1 MRCKRRW
8 VHARARGGARRS
20 FEAPVAA
27 CEGDLWQR
35 EAVRGESVGHL
46 YATQKRWTQTGGALL
61 GLVAQ
66 EATAAGVRA
75 ALDLD
80 GLDHQQARRSYLG
93 ATTMRERGAATMS
106 LLEHVRVDETLWGRL
121 LHAGQLGGVWAAPF
135 VWDARLSRRV
145 FPGFGTT
152 RSSAARTPL

>member
-1 MRCKRRW
+1 
-8 VHARARGGARRS
+8 
-20 FEAPVAA
+20 VAA
-27 CEGDLWQR
+27 SEGDLWRR
-35 EAVRGESVGHL
+35 EAVRGEGVGHL
-46 YATQKRWTQTGGALL
+46 YATQKRWTQTGAALL

-80 GLDHQQARRSYLG
+80 GLDHQQARWIYLG
-93 ATTMRERGAATMS
+93 ATTMRARGAATVS

-121 LHAGQLGGVWAAPF
+121 LHAGHLAGVWAAPF

-152 RSSAARTPL
+152 GSSAARTPL